1 MVQALSKIAATPDS
15 AACRL
20 LSFWDT
26 IMATRFSVFLE
37 VPTNEGG
44 HTQAVA
50 EEMFFEIRRLESLLS
65 RFVEDSE
72 ISQINRLR
80 RGEEVIVSPE
90 THRCLEL
97 ALEAKQISRG
107 RYDAAYL
114 SQGVSSGTEAFALLS
129 RPFRVMSLAESLQ
142 LDLGG
147 IGKGFA
153 LERVSE
159 IPVRYGYTKVLLCAD
174 GSTILALD
182 PPHGTKGWP
191 VQWELD
197 GKTGTLELANESIS
211 CSGKTVRG
219 EHIFDT
225 QKRQYAT
232 TRERVYVQMASP
244 ALSDALSTAAM
255 TMPEREKMELEL
267 RGCVKTGKIIISHL
281 SPIGQ

>member
-1 MVQALSKIAATPDS
+1 
-15 AACRL
+15 
-20 LSFWDT
+20 
-26 IMATRFSVFLE
+26 MATQFTVVIEALE
-37 VPTNEGG
+37 NEGDRA
-44 HTQAVA
+44 QAVA
-50 EEMFFEIRRLESLLS
+50 EEVFFEIRRLESLLS

-80 RGEEVIVSPE
+80 RGEEVIISPE

-97 ALEAKQISRG
+97 ALEAKKLSDG
-107 RYDAAYL
+107 HFDAAYL
-114 SQGVSSGTEAFALLS
+114 SQGVPSGNEAFVLLS
-129 RPFRVMSLAESLQ
+129 RPLRVVSLAESLT

-153 LERVSE
+153 LEQVSG
-159 IPVRYGYTKVLLCAD
+159 IPVRYGSTRALLCAD

-182 PPHGTKGWP
+182 PPLGTKGWI

-232 TRERVYVQMASP
+232 ARERVYVRMPSP
-244 ALSDALSTAAM
+244 ALSDALSMAAM
-255 TMPEREKMELEL
+255 TMVELNDSFT
-267 RGCVKTGKIIISHL
+267 TGSAEDAESSQIQFINDL
-281 SPIGQ
+281 CTLCGG